1 MRRILSFFIGV
12 LLGGLAGGVIALL
25 FAPESGPELR
35 NRIRERAENLAGEIR
50 QAAATKRIE
59 LQERLDTLRAPKG
72 QA

>member
-12 LLGGLAGGVIALL
+12 LLGGLAGGVMALL

-35 NRIRERAENLAGEIR
+35 NRMRERAENLAGEIR

-59 LQERLDTLRAPKG
+59 LQERLDALRAPKG